1 MMGMKL
7 RRAGVILAGAA
18 LVVVCVKS
26 ARLRAEN
33 GGRMDAARAATEPV
47 DQNAAAKRNSVG
59 VAYMGQQR
67 FGDAQKEF
75 DAALAADGNYAL
87 AKLNLGISLM
97 AQQKSEAALAG
108 ASTTDTSRKSGLRRT
123 LGGALVTLT
132 DDKLVVERAPPRRRG
147 AAKSGRRATSRR

>member
-1 MMGMKL
+1 MGMKL

-18 LVVVCVKS
+18 LVAVCVEG

-33 GGRMDAARAATEPV
+33 RGRLADAMLAATEPA
-47 DQNAAAKRNSVG
+47 DHNAAAKRNSVG

-87 AKLNLGISLM
+87 ARLNLGISLM
-97 AQQKSEAALAG
+97 AQQKSDAALAALTQATEKRANDPYAWYNLG
-108 ASTTDTSRKSGLRRT
+108 LVLKDTCELEKSI
-123 LGGALVTLT
+123 
-132 DDKLVVERAPPRRRG
+132 
-147 AAKSGRRATSRR
+147 AAF